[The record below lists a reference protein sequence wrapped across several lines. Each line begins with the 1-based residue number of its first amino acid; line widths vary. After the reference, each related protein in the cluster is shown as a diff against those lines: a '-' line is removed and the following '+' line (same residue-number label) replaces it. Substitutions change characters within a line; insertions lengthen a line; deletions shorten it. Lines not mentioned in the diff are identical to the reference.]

1 MSYSKAKMHQI
12 RFPQTPLGELTLLLQ
27 SSPRSLTGFEGALLL
42 REEGKGRE
50 EGGEGRERGKVVIAF
65 GGDGRP
71 CVAWFSAI
79 AVSHVTAVKISALC
93 AVQRLSSRWFR
104 TIQQSRAV
112 AEKPRDAVVKLYTY
126 RNFQLH
132 RAVLPAIARL
142 LFEKV

>member
-71 CVAWFSAI
+71 CVA
-79 AVSHVTAVKISALC
+79 
-93 AVQRLSSRWFR
+93 
-104 TIQQSRAV
+104 
-112 AEKPRDAVVKLYTY
+112 
-126 RNFQLH
+126 
-132 RAVLPAIARL
+132 
-142 LFEKV
+142 